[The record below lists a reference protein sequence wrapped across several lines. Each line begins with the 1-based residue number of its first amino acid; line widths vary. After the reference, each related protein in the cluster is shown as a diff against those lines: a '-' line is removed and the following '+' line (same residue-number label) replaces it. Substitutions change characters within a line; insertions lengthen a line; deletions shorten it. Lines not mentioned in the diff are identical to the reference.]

1 MNLFD
6 LFNGKDEHI
15 DENLRKWFK
24 EKWVRFG
31 PDGKIRGDCARGDDS
46 EGKPKCLPQA
56 KAQALGKEGRASAAA
71 RKRRVDP
78 NPERSGKA
86 INVATKKKT
95 NEGYGASLSDII
107 DYLRDTK
114 PNLDRD
120 SFLDDVYMYADAS
133 FGKPETDRLFQDE
146 KFLDKLYMIY
156 QTGTQGVTEMDK
168 SALQPGRD
176 GKVSHSTYGSRD
188 KEGSDYFK
196 GKESPGKAIT
206 AKQASKDALDILKK
220 QGVAEE
226 QLDEKQDACYHK
238 VKSRY
243 KVWPSAYASGALVQC
258 RKKGAKNWGNKSESV
273 NESETNS
280 GRPKI
285 RRHTIVR
292 PDGSKA
298 VRYEVLNY
306 RGVLAQ
312 GGFDDINYAREY
324 ALRNYE
330 HLSAPHSSMDEAVN
344 PTDTVKM
351 DVPLLLRVMEYSKED
366 AKTDMDLHDVVTNL
380 VDMSKTGETL
390 TMKNYNDAVD
400 SESNSEHAAEPQVVE
415 QSGRYW
421 CKTDRR
427 WKDR

>member
-71 RKRRVDP
+71 RKRREDP

-156 QTGTQGVTEMDK
+156 QTGT
-168 SALQPGRD
+168 
-176 GKVSHSTYGSRD
+176 
-188 KEGSDYFK
+188 
-196 GKESPGKAIT
+196 
-206 AKQASKDALDILKK
+206 